1 MRIKRR
7 RRTMSRKIILLAL
20 ICFLSL
26 IINSCAVRTYKITK
40 QRVDQDLSSGNRGI
54 LFGEGAVS
62 EEEPR
67 RATRQ
72 IQVIEFDLPGK
83 GTKEARVAAVEPG
96 LGVSE
101 SEPEEVVIEEAE
113 EPTVVIS
120 PAEPTKVMTMK
131 KYTVLKGDT
140 LQKISKKFYGTTRRW
155 NEIYKAN
162 QAMLK
167 APDNIYPGQVIEI
180 PIEEVKGT
188 K

>member
-1 MRIKRR
+1 
-7 RRTMSRKIILLAL
+7 MSRKIILLAL
-20 ICFLSL
+20 ICFSSL
-26 IINSCAVRTYKITK
+26 IINSCAVRTYRITK
-40 QRVDQDLSSGNRGI
+40 ERVDQDLSSGNRGI

-67 RATRQ
+67 KTTRQ
-72 IQVIEFDLPGK
+72 IQVVEFDLPGK
-83 GTKEARVAAVEPG
+83 GKRESRVAAVEPEI
-96 LGVSE
+96 GVSE
-101 SEPEEVVIEEAE
+101 SEPEEVIEGAEEA
-113 EPTVVIS
+113 TVVIA
-120 PAEPTKVMTMK
+120 PQETAKVMTMK

-162 QAMLK
+162 QAVLK